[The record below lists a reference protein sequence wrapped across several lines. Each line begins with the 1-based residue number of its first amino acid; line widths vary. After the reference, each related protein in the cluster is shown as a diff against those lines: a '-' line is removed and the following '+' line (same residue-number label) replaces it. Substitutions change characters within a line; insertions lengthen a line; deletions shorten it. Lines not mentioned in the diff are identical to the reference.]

1 LALIHVKHIYI
12 LKKNSKSHTHLFQYL
27 NFQYFASFC
36 KLSAVRGKISCNML
50 PANSIIP
57 GVYTLLFEFPST
69 QTVEIKTTQDLFS
82 VISLLKSVKNKNE
95 IIK

>member
-1 LALIHVKHIYI
+1 
-12 LKKNSKSHTHLFQYL
+12 
-27 NFQYFASFC
+27 
-36 KLSAVRGKISCNML
+36 ML